1 MQAVNIYKN
10 EWRPIP
16 NSSQE
21 LALDSRCN
29 ETCFTGTRGPGKTD
43 CQLAFFKKFVG
54 MGYGSHWKGVIFD
67 QEYKSLDDIVAK
79 SHRMFEGCGDGAQ
92 FKRSLVEYKWVWPT
106 GEELLF
112 REFKDEKTYS
122 KYHGQEFP
130 YIGWN
135 ELTKWP
141 TISCYEMMMS
151 CNRSSFVPE
160 FNPKYHSKTGQE
172 YFLPPIPLVIFSTTN
187 SSGPGHNWVRRRF
200 VNHGYGKVIKE
211 TTTVFNPRTKQDEQ
225 VTRSRVTIFGTW
237 KENIYLSTTYIA
249 GLMQNTDPMLKRS
262 WLLGDWDIVSGGAF
276 DDLWSRPRHVLPR
289 FKIPKGWRVDRAF
302 DWGSTHPFHCG
313 WFAEANG
320 EEVMLFYPQTGQL
333 RMFCPPA
340 GTLILINEWYGTAEI
355 GTNKGLKMSA
365 KNIAIGI
372 RDMEIEMLQDGWILE
387 QPEAGPADNQIRDVV
402 QEDVETIEIKMQD
415 EGIKW
420 MPSDKSPGSR
430 RNGMQLF
437 RDRLE
442 AVLTGEGPGFYVM
455 ENCLATLEILP
466 VLQRDKKKPDDVD
479 TATEDHPWDSI
490 RYRTLASPNRH
501 AKDVTFKTT

>member
-1 MQAVNIYKN
+1 MYKK

-43 CQLAFFKKFVG
+43 CQLAYFKKFVG

-79 SHRMFEGCGDGAQ
+79 SHRMFADCGDGAK
-92 FKRSLVEYKWVWPT
+92 FKASKSDYKWVWPT

-130 YIGWN
+130 FIGWN
-135 ELTKWP
+135 ELTKWA

-160 FNPKYHSKTGQE
+160 FNPKYTREGLE

-211 TTTVFNPRTKQDEQ
+211 TTVVFNPRTKKEEE
-225 VTRSRVTIFGTW
+225 VVRSRVTIFGTW

-249 GLMQNTDPMLKRS
+249 GLMQNSDPMLKRS

-289 FKIPKGWRVDRAF
+289 FKIPAGWKVDRAF

-320 EEVMLFYPQTGQL
+320 EEVLLFYPVTGQIK
-333 RMFCPPA
+333 RFAPA
-340 GTLILINEWYGTAEI
+340 AGSIIMINEWYGAEEI
-355 GTNKGLKMSA
+355 GKNKGLKMSA
-365 KNIAIGI
+365 KNVAKGI
-372 RDMEIEMLQDGWILE
+372 YDMEVEMYQQGWILE
-387 QPEAGPADNQIRDVV
+387 RPEPGPADNQIRDVV
-402 QEDVETIEIKMQD
+402 QEDVETIELKMQSED
-415 EGIKW
+415 IYW

-430 RNGMQLF
+430 RNGMQLT

-442 AVLTGEGPGFYVM
+442 AALPGGEGPAFYIM
-455 ENCLATLEILP
+455 DNCLATIEIFP
-466 VLQRDKKKPDDVD
+466 KLQRDKKKPDDVD
-479 TATEDHPWDSI
+479 TATEDHPYDTI
-490 RYRTLASPNRH
+490 RYRILASPNRT
-501 AKDVTFKTT
+501 AKNPTIKTF